1 MLFDVIEVE
10 PLNNY
15 KILITFE
22 NSEKKIFD
30 VSTLINSRP
39 RWQELKNIELFNTV
53 KVWEGT
59 VRWIDGQDICPK
71 WLYDEGENYEV

>member
-39 RWQELKNIELFNTV
+39 LWQELKNIELFNTV

-59 VRWIDGQDICPK
+59 VRWIHCQDICPK
-71 WLYDEGENYEV
+71 WLYEEGENYEV

>member
-1 MLFDVIEVE
+1 MLLDVIEVE

-39 RWQELKNIELFNTV
+39 LW
-53 KVWEGT
+53 
-59 VRWIDGQDICPK
+59 
-71 WLYDEGENYEV
+71 